1 MDMKKIIA
9 SVLAAGALA
18 TAGAA
23 LAQSLDD
30 RIDRVEARIDQGLD
44 DGTLTSLQAERL
56 RAQVSGVRAERDG
69 LNDSGQLSDWRRQDL
84 NSRLDRVDY
93 EVSRDRYFARYG
105 TFRGYR
111 QDWDWGGDDG
121 GDGGD

>member
-1 MDMKKIIA
+1 MDMKTIIA

-30 RIDRVEARIDQGLD
+30 RIDRVEARIDRGLD
-44 DGTLTSLQAERL
+44 DGTLTSVQADRL

-69 LNDSGQLSDWRRQDL
+69 LIDSGQLSDWRRQDL
-84 NSRLDRVDY
+84 DSRLDRIDY

-121 GDGGD
+121 GD

>member
-1 MDMKKIIA
+1 MKRIIA
-9 SVLAAGALA
+9 TVLAAGALA
-18 TAGAA
+18 AAGAA
-23 LAQSLDD
+23 VAQSLDD
-30 RIDRVEARIDQGLD
+30 RIDRVETRIDRGLD
-44 DGTLTSLQAERL
+44 DGTLTSVQADRL

-93 EVSRDRYFARYG
+93 EISRDRYFARYG

-111 QDWDWGGDDG
+111 QDWDWGGDGG
-121 GDGGD
+121 GD